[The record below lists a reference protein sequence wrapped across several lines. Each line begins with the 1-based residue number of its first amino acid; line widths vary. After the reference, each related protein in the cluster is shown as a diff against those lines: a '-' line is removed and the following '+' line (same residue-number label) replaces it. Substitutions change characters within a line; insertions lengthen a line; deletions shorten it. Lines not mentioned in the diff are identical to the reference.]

1 MRKSNYNF
9 ETALEHLERLKKISY
24 SSLPTHISHSQNSI
38 TLGKGS
44 NIDQM
49 KQSLKNI
56 ESYLKRAGDLPRS
69 EANKALQES
78 HFLISGV
85 QNVFSFLENREQHL
99 YQSLVHDYSELN
111 KVYSKTQEDLSHKLV
126 DEHTSDETSRP
137 EVNESSEERFL
148 NNLVEVKQDRSYEL
162 FYMSDEENK
171 RFYTDTLTQI
181 ICKQGK
187 LHETAYEG
195 DPLIKTVLWHS
206 EEVHHIVSSLVFTND
221 MSMRIFYKSA
231 LSNLEIEAVE
241 KTHNA
246 VMALFFSRY
255 KETIVI
261 NNPTKDNIS
270 YFHDFLYFLRQ
281 AWKALSSTT
290 TQEELIEKQSHQL
303 VSALSNGLFESK
315 LMFTEAARYLYF
327 HIQVHPKEENRKS
340 LLSGQYI
347 KEMYDDLYRFLSK
360 YPNGPLFK
368 AIDRLLEPRAIAF
381 DPIILGMLPS
391 WEGTLKLGDKSIR
404 IIRSPSPITQG
415 SILYATC
422 NEEFLGF
429 LTAKEYLQ
437 ETTLVLNI
445 QNRTSRKDRARSR
458 VIEESIEGI
467 SRTYVF
473 SFPEPEELLKS
484 LENIHGEQE
493 TFFEIFSTLKEEFHN
508 SGSLS
513 LFSIPKIVQEDM
525 HQFLDYSLDILK
537 DTLFSKKK
545 ILFKKDKL
553 LLLHMVAYL
562 TVFKLIELI
571 NPNNLLVISKDGL
584 DYASV
589 FIAGFS
595 FFSNGN
601 DWDEHK
607 LKLLLV
613 KILTPTL
620 VARDRLVF
628 VQHIELLSKFVN
640 CLRKNRQNLSNLKQ
654 FFEYDLEKWDFSDYL
669 SEITEVSHKQDQ

>member
-9 ETALEHLERLKKISY
+9 ETALQHLEKLKKISY
-24 SSLPTHISHSQNSI
+24 GSLPTYVSSPQNNDISRENSHVYE
-38 TLGKGS
+38 
-44 NIDQM
+44 M
-49 KQSLKNI
+49 KQALKNI
-56 ESYLKRAGDLPRS
+56 ESYLKRAGTLPKS

-78 HFLISGV
+78 NFLISNV
-85 QNVFSFLENREQHL
+85 QNVFSFLESRERNL

-111 KVYSKTQEDLSHKLV
+111 KVYNKIQVNLSHKLV
-126 DEHTSDETSRP
+126 DEDNHGEIAES
-137 EVNESSEERFL
+137 EVDTNEERFL
-148 NNLVEVKQDRSYEL
+148 NNLVEVKRDRSYEL
-162 FYMSDEENK
+162 FYISDEENK

-187 LHETAYEG
+187 LHETAHEG
-195 DPLIKTVLWHS
+195 DPLTKTALWHS
-206 EEVHHIVSSLVFTND
+206 EEIHHIVSSLVFTND
-221 MSMRIFYKSA
+221 MPIRIFYKTA
-231 LSNLEIEAVE
+231 LSNLEIEVIE

-255 KETIVI
+255 KENIII
-261 NNPTKDNIS
+261 NNPSKDNIS

-281 AWKALSSTT
+281 AWKALSNT

-303 VSALSNGLFESK
+303 VSALSSGLFESR

-327 HIQVHPKEENRKS
+327 HIQVQPQEENKKS

-368 AIDRLLEPRAIAF
+368 AIDRLLEPRSTVF
-381 DPIILGMLPS
+381 DPIILGMLPG

-404 IIRSPSPITQG
+404 VIRSPSPITQG

-422 NEEFLGF
+422 NEEFLSF
-429 LTAKEYLQ
+429 LAAKESLQ

-445 QNRTSRKDRARSR
+445 QNRMSRKDRARSR
-458 VIEESIEGI
+458 VIEESVERI
-467 SRTYVF
+467 SRAYIF

-484 LENIHGEQE
+484 LEDTHGEQE
-493 TFFEIFSTLKEEFHN
+493 TFVDFFSTLKEEFN
-508 SGSLS
+508 SSDSLS
-513 LFSIPKIVQEDM
+513 LFSISKTVQENIR
-525 HQFLDYSLDILK
+525 QFLDDSLDVLR

-545 ILFKKDKL
+545 ILFRKDKL
-553 LLLHMVAYL
+553 LLLHVVSYL
-562 TVFKLIELI
+562 IVFKLIEFFS
-571 NPNNLLVISKDGL
+571 PNNLIVMSKDGL

-595 FFSNGN
+595 FFSNEN
-601 DWDEHK
+601 FWDEHK

-628 VQHIELLSKFVN
+628 VHHIELLSKFVN
-640 CLRKNRQNLSNLKQ
+640 CLRKNRQNLGRIKK
-654 FFEYDLEKWDFSDYL
+654 FFDYDLEKWDFSDYL
-669 SEITEVSHKQDQ
+669 SEITEVSHKQD